1 MLLHYFVL
9 YIKAVF
15 VYVGFMLL
23 GGKKEKKEE
32 SHFLRRCADL
42 TVL

>member
-9 YIKAVF
+9 YINAVF

-23 GGKKEKKEE
+23 GGKKEKKRRI
-32 SHFLRRCADL
+32 SFLKKVC
-42 TVL
+42 

>member
-9 YIKAVF
+9 YINAVF

-23 GGKKEKKEE
+23 GEKKKKEEE